1 MYGLGEIII
10 LVIGPV
16 ASAAACAPVLTRL
29 EEVMGQLG
37 RVGARFGERS
47 DREQRYV
54 EKSIERVQCHDIV
67 HVPVELFTCMTL

>member
-47 DREQRYV
+47 DREQR
-54 EKSIERVQCHDIV
+54 
-67 HVPVELFTCMTL
+67 